1 MCLLKWLHAR
11 AALHRCFAT
20 CGHCSVL
27 AHPGMYAIVYGTK
40 RLKQFLLSNTPE
52 YVATHYARAIR
63 CRSFTVLEVLLH
75 SASQTAHSHKK
86 QRWSPEFLRVR
97 VDQKHVCGTDYASSA
112 AIKVSAQR
120 TIEESRHSYVDFE
133 TVLPVSS
140 SERHHQIFG
149 VYIDYANI
157 LNLLL
162 SMFSGMRPFLR
173 SLLMTDWLF
182 ETEA

>member
-1 MCLLKWLHAR
+1 MLINAR
-11 AALHRCFAT
+11 DALHRCFAT

-40 RLKQFLLSNTPE
+40 RLKQFLLSNIPE

-120 TIEESRHSYVDFE
+120 TIEEMDRDSLTWTSK
-133 TVLPVSS
+133 PSS
-140 SERHHQIFG
+140 PYLR
-149 VYIDYANI
+149 
-157 LNLLL
+157 L
-162 SMFSGMRPFLR
+162 SVIIRFLG
-173 SLLMTDWLF
+173 SISTTPTFWICC
-182 ETEA
+182 